1 MKKLIWLI
9 ILFPILFA
17 GVSLDGV
24 DDYVKVAATGVAD
37 FEPAKKLSVSMWI
50 KRTGAC
56 ENWADL
62 FAKAIN
68 NGTTNP
74 YHSWSLQCDD
84 ISDTDYIVNITCNGV
99 RGETSAITLLPNT
112 TDWVHIVV
120 TFDRNGGDQPIVIVY
135 KDGASVLNETLIVTG
150 NITYEA
156 DANEGDVFFGAEGTT
171 GTNSGAYQ
179 YSEISYWKDIVLTP
193 AEVGVLYSSRLKRM
207 PLQIQSSSLKLY
219 LPMLDEI
226 DGSSAD
232 GDTFQD
238 ESGNGNNG
246 TGDDGARNDNCTAK
260 AEEILSYPGN

>member
-37 FEPAKKLSVSMWI
+37 FEPTKKLSISMWV

-56 ENWADL
+56 ENYASL

-68 NGTTNP
+68 NGTTTP
-74 YHSWSLQCDD
+74 YHSWVLQCNGA
-84 ISDTDYIVNITCNGV
+84 SDTDYIVYITCGTRV
-99 RGETSAITLLPNT
+99 HTSAITLLPNT
-112 TDWVHIVV
+112 TDWVHLAV
-120 TFDRNGGDQPIVIVY
+120 TFDRDGGDQPIIIIY
-135 KDGASVLNETLIVTG
+135 KNGASVLNETLVNTG

-156 DANEGDVFFGAEGTT
+156 DANEGDVFFGAEGTS
-171 GTNSGAYQ
+171 GTYSGAYQ

-246 TGDDGARNDNCTAK
+246 TGDDGAGNDNCTAK
-260 AEEILSYPGN
+260 AEEVLSYPGD